1 MRQLPEQLAGED
13 NPQRGDRGWVMPFG
27 ADAAN
32 LAGGS
37 PAAAP
42 GRIVQHGRRG
52 QRGKNGSA
60 RPSGTHTQRYI
71 EWRDGEIRANSGLHS
86 GPIPIPV

>member
-1 MRQLPEQLAGED
+1 MS
-13 NPQRGDRGWVMPFG
+13 FG

-52 QRGKNGSA
+52 RGGKTILA

-71 EWRDGEIRANSGLHS
+71 KWRDGEIPANSGLHS
-86 GPIPIPV
+86 APIPAPV

>member
-1 MRQLPEQLAGED
+1 MS
-13 NPQRGDRGWVMPFG
+13 FG

-32 LAGGS
+32 LVGGS

-42 GRIVQHGRRG
+42 GLIVQHGQRG

-60 RPSGTHTQRYI
+60 RPLGTHRQRYI
-71 EWRDGEIRANSGLHS
+71 KWRDGEIPANSGLHNV
-86 GPIPIPV
+86 PIPIPV